1 MPVNL
6 SSLPSDDNSQKPT
19 ENEAPAATTS
29 EEENTESTMDKIN
42 NYLLRFSRIPL
53 KEKLFFVQHLG
64 IMLKAGISLARAL
77 KTLARQTDNKRFAKI
92 LDDIAEK
99 VEKGNTFSDSLKDH
113 EKVFGELF
121 INMVEAGEIS
131 GKLEEVLHQLFIQMK
146 KEYKLISKVKGA
158 LTYPT
163 VIMCAMFGIGTF
175 MMIVV
180 VPKITSMFEDMN
192 AELPLPTKILITVS
206 NTLVHHGPISAAVFI
221 IFVVAF
227 VKIIKT
233 KKGKYVFQAI
243 LLKLPVISPIIK
255 KINLARFARNISSL
269 LKTDIM
275 IIKTFQITANVLGNV
290 HYRKAIMDMS
300 QKIKKGG
307 KISDVINS
315 YPHLFTPIV
324 AQMVAVGEDTGELD
338 NILMELAEFY
348 EEEVDQIMENL
359 PAIIEPLLIL
369 FMGVGVGGVAISIIM
384 PMYSLTAAI

>member
-1 MPVNL
+1 
-6 SSLPSDDNSQKPT
+6 
-19 ENEAPAATTS
+19 
-29 EEENTESTMDKIN
+29 MDKIN